1 MTIQQ
6 VRNIPPTHKKKNNKF
21 PWVLYARK
29 LRKKHI
35 F

>member
-1 MTIQQ
+1 MAIQTIG
-6 VRNIPPTHKKKNNKF
+6 KKKNNKF

-29 LRKKHI
+29 LRKKHN

>member
-1 MTIQQ
+1 MAMQQ
-6 VRNIPPTHKKKNNKF
+6 VRNIPPISKKKNNKF

>member
-1 MTIQQ
+1 MATP
-6 VRNIPPTHKKKNNKF
+6 VGKKQNNKF

-35 F
+35 FKNLSILN